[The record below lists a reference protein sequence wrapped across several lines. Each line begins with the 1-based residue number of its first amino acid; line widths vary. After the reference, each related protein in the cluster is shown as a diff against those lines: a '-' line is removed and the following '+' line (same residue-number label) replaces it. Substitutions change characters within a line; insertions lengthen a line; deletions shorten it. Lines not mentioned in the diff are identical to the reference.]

1 MRRRS
6 GRIDEGEGRLRQ
18 RRVSLGCRSDEA
30 RRLRQF
36 GQRGASAD
44 AYEQLGYQALAGAV
58 VSLAAPRTP
67 KPFIDAILYGQ
78 KVTVAFFGFVEPR
91 KQINKPLRQ
100 LLPSARF

>member
-1 MRRRS
+1 MTKARA
-6 GRIDEGEGRLRQ
+6 DFDKGEYRWVAEVMKR
-18 RRVSLGCRSDEA
+18 A
-30 RRLRQF
+30 
-36 GQRGASAD
+36 QRGASAD